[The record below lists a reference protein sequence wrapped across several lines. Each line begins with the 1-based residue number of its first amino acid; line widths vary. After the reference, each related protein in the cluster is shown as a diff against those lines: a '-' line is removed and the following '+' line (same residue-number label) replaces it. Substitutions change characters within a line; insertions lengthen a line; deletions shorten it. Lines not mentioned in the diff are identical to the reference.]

1 MLRCFA
7 AHRFNE
13 ELPHLMN
20 PLAHGGQLLL
30 PLLAQLGIAEDAQAR
45 QFVAGGVIERGDQAV
60 VFGDVIR
67 FAAKIFAEFKDA
79 LAIRRFDNHRV

>member
-1 MLRCFA
+1 MRGAFEKRAQIDALHFVA
-7 AHRFNE
+7 ALH
-13 ELPHLMN
+13 
-20 PLAHGGQLLL
+20 LAHE
-30 PLLAQLGIAEDAQAR
+30 QLGIAEDAQAR

-67 FAAKIFAEFKDA
+67 FAAQILAEFKDA